1 MVQSPACDI
10 APQVTGDG
18 GTMTGAGTQTA
29 PATEAD
35 FRLRATVRPGPR
47 GITDP
52 TSSEPE
58 LRLQETQITKCG
70 CSASFQTGS

>member
-29 PATEAD
+29 QDRGAP
-35 FRLRATVRPGPR
+35 RPRRAAGALTA
-47 GITDP
+47 
-52 TSSEPE
+52 E

-70 CSASFQTGS
+70 CNASFQTGS

>member
-29 PATEAD
+29 QDRGAPPATAGGGCPS
-35 FRLRATVRPGPR
+35 A
-47 GITDP
+47 
-52 TSSEPE
+52 E

-70 CSASFQTGS
+70 CNASFQTGS